1 MSKAESKPDPS
12 VNIIVL
18 GDVTVDTLHF
28 RIPDSSSPEH
38 EQRQSPRYF
47 LSLRYGGSIVIAEML
62 EDALKKA
69 RPTINLVSYSYRNIA
84 QDSVFI
90 NANRQHEKYY
100 FFQNRFTRLE
110 NYPKDEKNKN
120 CVYRVADKI
129 DTDRPKDL
137 KKNAKKELEKVFAL
151 ITQSRSQL
159 EGYSAKKCVIVLND
173 KALEFREL
181 DFSWLDEFKGKPN
194 IQIVLAMENWFE
206 KGGSTTD
213 GRDSRKNLWNK
224 VVANFSDK
232 TIVIVSAATLRA
244 NGLPMRYLCPIEQ
257 TADELANHMTHPFFS
272 ELMRCRH
279 LIVPL
284 GTHGV
289 LHLDS
294 NNKTFN
300 ATFYFLPFVKNN
312 IDRLRLM
319 RKSEQFGT
327 MSGDRSI
334 LIASLSR
341 ELAHQLSI
349 NTDIS
354 SEPEEADK
362 KISAGI
368 ETGLFLTLLRWND
381 HLINGFQG
389 PTWKD
394 GTLQPPLLSP
404 FSNVFKDKGT
414 VTDNGTVTDDGKE
427 EDKIMLASLQVKLDK
442 RPQSSRVSGII
453 KRCGSREKFEDLL
466 VRIVRLGLD
475 GADRWLREPQSGCPD
490 AKNKDVKE
498 AVKNQGAFITCI
510 PYGAFGKLV
519 TIDSQEFANY
529 FDIYMLM
536 VKYMED
542 KTWMT
547 PLCLAVFGPPGT
559 GKNFTIKEIMKT
571 AQKTEAEN
579 PLVFNLSQF
588 ESLNDLTTAFHL
600 VQHRALAKKEVPLII
615 FDEFDTNFEHEE
627 LGWLKYFL
635 EPMQDC

>member
-1 MSKAESKPDPS
+1 MPEPNHEPETS

-18 GDVTVDTLHF
+18 GDVTADTLNF
-28 RIPDSSSPEH
+28 RIPASPSPEH
-38 EQRQSPRYF
+38 EQRQTPRYF
-47 LSLRYGGSIVIAEML
+47 TSRRYGGSIVIAEML
-62 EDALKKA
+62 KDASEDAGNS
-69 RPTINLVSYSYRNIA
+69 IQIVSYPDIDPGSGLTNNNL
-84 QDSVFI
+84 QDAD
-90 NANRQHEKYY
+90 NLQDAPPENYY
-100 FFQNRFTRLE
+100 AFQNRFTRLE
-110 NYPKDEKNKN
+110 QYPKDEKSKD
-120 CVYRVADKI
+120 CVYRVAEKNDEHRQNNRKEKAKNI
-129 DTDRPKDL
+129 LNNVFKDPKCPEKL
-137 KKNAKKELEKVFAL
+137 RTCLQNKN
-151 ITQSRSQL
+151 
-159 EGYSAKKCVIVLND
+159 KCVLVLND

-181 DFSWLDEFKGKPN
+181 KFEWLDEFKQN
-194 IQIVLAMENWFE
+194 TNLQIVLAMENWFE
-206 KGGSTTD
+206 RGGSTTKNSPID
-213 GRDSRKNLWNK
+213 YRANLWK
-224 VVANFSDK
+224 EIVNFSDK

-244 NGLPMRYLCPIEQ
+244 HGLPMRNLCPIEQ

-272 ELMRCRH
+272 KLMKCHH

-284 GTHGV
+284 STHGV
-289 LHLDS
+289 LHLDNTYWCEKRKS
-294 NNKTFN
+294 D

-341 ELAHQLSI
+341 ELARQLST
-349 NTDIS
+349 NKT
-354 SEPEEADK
+354 
-362 KISAGI
+362 ISAGI

-389 PTWKD
+389 PAWKD

-414 VTDNGTVTDDGKE
+414 VTDNGKE

-442 RPQSSRVSGII
+442 DPQSSRVSDII
-453 KRCGSREKFEDLL
+453 NRCGSREKFEELL
-466 VRIVRLGLD
+466 IRIVRLGLD
-475 GADRWLREPQSGCPD
+475 GADRWLRSEQHCFPASSD
-490 AKNKDVKE
+490 
-498 AVKNQGAFITCI
+498 AVKKQGAFITCI
-510 PYGAFGKLV
+510 PYAAFGKLV
-519 TIDSQEFANY
+519 TIERQEFANY
-529 FDIYMLM
+529 LDIYMLM